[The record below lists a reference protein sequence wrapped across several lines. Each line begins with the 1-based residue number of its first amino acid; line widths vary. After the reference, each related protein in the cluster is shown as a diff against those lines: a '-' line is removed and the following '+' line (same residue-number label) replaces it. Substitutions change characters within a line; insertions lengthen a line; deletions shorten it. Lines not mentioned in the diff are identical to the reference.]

1 MAEKQYAFVSDAAE
15 REFKKLP
22 LKIQLRF
29 LTDLKAIAKG
39 TRPFSDFTTLTS
51 VGPGAVELKKNG
63 SPAYRCVYV
72 AKYNNT
78 VYVLHSFEKTTN
90 GVDKKAMDLAAKRYS
105 QIPKD

>member
-1 MAEKQYAFVSDAAE
+1 MTDQQYTFVSDAAE

-22 LKIQLRF
+22 LKIQQRF
-29 LTDLKAIAKG
+29 ILDLKAIAKG
-39 TRPFSDFTTLTS
+39 ARPFSDFTSLTS

-72 AKYNNT
+72 AKYNHT

-90 GVDKKAMDLAAKRYS
+90 GVDKKAMDLATKRYDL
-105 QIPKD
+105 IPKN

>member
-1 MAEKQYAFVSDAAE
+1 MADKQYAFVSNAAE
-15 REFKKLP
+15 REFKNLP
-22 LKIQLRF
+22 LNIQQRF
-29 LTDLKAIAKG
+29 ILDLKAVAKG
-39 TRPFSDFTTLTS
+39 TRPFSEIKTLAS

-78 VYVLHSFEKTTN
+78 IYILHSFEKTTN
-90 GVDKKAMDLAAKRYS
+90 GVDKKAMELAAKRYS